1 MEETMIYTILITL
14 FLVVAVKLMLQT
26 RKQHKNLPPSP
37 PSLPIIGHLHL
48 LKQPIH
54 QSLNNLSQKYGSIM
68 YLRLGLRPALVVS
81 SPSAVE
87 ECLTKNDVVFANRPD
102 FYAGRYL
109 SYNNT
114 TLGAARYG
122 DHWRNLRRIST
133 VEILSSTRL
142 NQFRSIRNDEISTL
156 LGRLHRVSSQGFA
169 KVELRSIFFDLTT
182 NVIMRMVAGKRY
194 YGEEVKESCKKQA
207 SKFRE
212 IMEELFAYTGSAILR
227 DLFPIRQWIDYD
239 GIIKKLV
246 RLGEKIDSFLQEL
259 IEEHRIDKDR
269 NTMINHLLAL
279 QESQPQYYN
288 QRPDSG

>member
-1 MEETMIYTILITL
+1 
-14 FLVVAVKLMLQT
+14 MLQT

-54 QSLNNLSQKYGSIM
+54 QSLNNLPQKYGPIT

-102 FYAGRYL
+102 FYAG
-109 SYNNT
+109 
-114 TLGAARYG
+114 
-122 DHWRNLRRIST
+122 
-133 VEILSSTRL
+133 
-142 NQFRSIRNDEISTL
+142 
-156 LGRLHRVSSQGFA
+156 
-169 KVELRSIFFDLTT
+169 
-182 NVIMRMVAGKRY
+182 KRY

-207 SKFRE
+207 SNFRE

-227 DLFPIRQWIDYD
+227 DLFPILQWIDYD

-246 RLGEKIDSFLQEL
+246 RLGEKIDSILQEL

-279 QESQPQYYN
+279 QESQPQ
-288 QRPDSG
+288 